1 MAGRATAPR
10 RAAST
15 RTLSRGAG
23 GEAVR
28 RTVLPGGLRVVTER
42 MPAARSAAVGVWVAV
57 GSRDETPALSG
68 ASHFLEHLLFKGT
81 ETRSALDIAI
91 AVDAVGGD
99 LNAFTSKEHTCYYAH
114 VLDADLPM
122 ALDLVCD
129 VVTAAV
135 IAPPDV
141 EAERGVI
148 LEEIAMRDDD
158 PSDAVHDLFSEAL
171 FGDTP
176 LGRPVIGSVR
186 TIESLGR
193 DRIAG
198 YYRRRYRPDA
208 MVVAAAGRLE
218 HGAVVR
224 RVRKAFASRLDPDA
238 APRSPRAGTRA
249 GRAPARQI
257 AVIGRPTEQAHLVLG
272 GTGLARTDERRFAL
286 GVLNN
291 ALGGGMSSRLFQEI
305 REKRGLAY
313 SVYSFS
319 SQHAGA
325 GQFGVAVGCHPGKVP
340 EVLSIVREQLT
351 EVAAHGISAAEVE
364 RGKGQVRGGMV
375 LGLEDSG
382 SRMSRIGKGELAY
395 GEVRSVDE
403 LLGRVGAV
411 TPEAVREVAADVLRR
426 PLCLAVVGPFAESE
440 FAGALD

>member
-1 MAGRATAPR
+1 
-10 RAAST
+10 
-15 RTLSRGAG
+15 
-23 GEAVR
+23 
-28 RTVLPGGLRVVTER
+28 
-42 MPAARSAAVGVWVAV
+42 
-57 GSRDETPALSG
+57 
-68 ASHFLEHLLFKGT
+68 
-81 ETRSALDIAI
+81 
-91 AVDAVGGD
+91 
-99 LNAFTSKEHTCYYAH
+99 
-114 VLDADLPM
+114 
-122 ALDLVCD
+122 
-129 VVTAAV
+129 
-135 IAPPDV
+135 
-141 EAERGVI
+141 
-148 LEEIAMRDDD
+148 MRDDD
-158 PSDAVHDLFSEAL
+158 PADAVHDLFGEAL

-186 TIESLGR
+186 TIESLSR

-249 GRAPARQI
+249 GRAPARQV

-319 SQHAGA
+319 SQHADA

-340 EVLSIVREQLT
+340 EVLAIVREQLA
-351 EVAAHGISAAEVE
+351 EVAAHGITAAEVA
-364 RGKGQVRGGMV
+364 RGKGQVRGGLV
-375 LGLEDSG
+375 LGLED
-382 SRMSRIGKGELAY
+382 IGLPDEPDRQGRA
-395 GEVRSVDE
+395 GVRRGP
-403 LLGRVGAV
+403 LGRRAAGPGRRGHPRGGPRGGRGRAAAAAV
-411 TPEAVREVAADVLRR
+411 PRRGRAVRRVRLRR
-426 PLCLAVVGPFAESE
+426 CPGLI
-440 FAGALD
+440 ALPPILVEPTHREVPRRSQRQDRRRRGCRRVPA